1 MPASLSSSLHL
12 LMADLWNASWRAAAG
27 GLPVVAATGEFR
39 PSQSKL
45 TKLLV
50 PNLLGFQD
58 FRHEPAEKSNET
70 CASRLEYLSGFV
82 SFLIIFCRDRD
93 YCSSVQ

>member
-1 MPASLSSSLHL
+1 
-12 LMADLWNASWRAAAG
+12 MADLWNASWRAAAG
-27 GLPVVAATGEFR
+27 GLRPVVAATGEFR

-50 PNLLGFQD
+50 PNLLGFQG

-70 CASRLEYLSGFV
+70 CASRLEYFVWLCFVPHHLLSRPRLLLVRSIGIYGIV
-82 SFLIIFCRDRD
+82 
-93 YCSSVQ
+93 